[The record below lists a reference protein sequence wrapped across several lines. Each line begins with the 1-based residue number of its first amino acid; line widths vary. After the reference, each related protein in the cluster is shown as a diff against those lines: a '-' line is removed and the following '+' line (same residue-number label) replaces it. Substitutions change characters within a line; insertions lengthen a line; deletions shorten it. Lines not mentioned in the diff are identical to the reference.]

1 MEKVIIAQ
9 LSIQQSKIDA
19 FLSLAKI
26 MVNTSASEN
35 GCITYKLLK
44 EIDKENS
51 FFFYEKYESKEAVEV
66 HNSSEHFN
74 SFITAVTLY

>member
-35 GCITYKLLK
+35 GCITYK
-44 EIDKENS
+44 
-51 FFFYEKYESKEAVEV
+51 FFYEKYESKEAVEV